1 MNKRNLKSLIVL
13 LVIVGSMMIGV
24 IYYAYQYP
32 KTQNRIFG
40 VTYMT
45 MNNPFYEVINNEL
58 LKTIEEQGDQLL
70 VRDPALDVDKQ
81 IEQIYSFIDDHV
93 DGIFINPIDSKKI
106 TPALEAAHHAGI
118 PVIVVDAPV
127 IDEELVNCT
136 IVSDNYNAGVQCA
149 KDMIS
154 RFDSAQIVL
163 LKHTNVNSA
172 KDRIDGFLDTI
183 KGLPQYQIVDEGEC
197 EGQVELAMPLM
208 EDILQRQSNIDVVMA
223 LNDPS
228 ALGALAALEAHHQ
241 KNTVVYGVDGTP
253 DMKTLIGDHAM
264 IAGTVAQSPIS
275 IGNIAAEKMYEYLAG
290 KDIENEVVIPV
301 QLINEDN
308 IQMYDETGWQ

>member
-1 MNKRNLKSLIVL
+1 MVKNNLKSLIVIL
-13 LVIVGSMMIGV
+13 GIIGALMIGI
-24 IYYAYQYP
+24 IYYHYQYP
-32 KTQNRIFG
+32 NTQNRIFG

-58 LKTIEEQGDQLL
+58 LKAIEDNGDQLL

-81 IEQIYSFIDDHV
+81 IEQIYSFIDYHV
-93 DGIFINPIDSKKI
+93 DGIFINPIDSEKI
-106 TPALEAAHHAGI
+106 TPALEAAHQAGI

-127 IDEELVNCT
+127 KNEELVNCT
-136 IVSDNYNAGVQCA
+136 IVSDNYDAGVQCA
-149 KDMIS
+149 NDMMK
-154 RFDSAQIVL
+154 RFDSARIVL
-163 LKHTNVNSA
+163 LKHTNVKSA
-172 KDRIDGFLDTI
+172 KDR
-183 KGLPQYQIVDEGEC
+183 
-197 EGQVELAMPLM
+197 
-208 EDILQRQSNIDVVMA
+208 ILQRQSNIDVVMA

-241 KNTVVYGVDGTP
+241 ENTVVYGVDGTP
-253 DMKTLIGDHAM
+253 DMKTLIGGHAM

-275 IGNIAAEKMYEYLAG
+275 IGHLAAEKMYEYLVG

-308 IQMYDETGWQ
+308 IEMYDETGWQ